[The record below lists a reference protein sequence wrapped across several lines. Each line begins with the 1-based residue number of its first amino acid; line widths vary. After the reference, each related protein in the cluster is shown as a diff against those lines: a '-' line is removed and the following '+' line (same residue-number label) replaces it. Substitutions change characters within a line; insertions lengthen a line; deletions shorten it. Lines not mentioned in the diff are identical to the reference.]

1 MKNEH
6 KIRLIKAAIVSRKA
20 RLAINNV
27 SVEDKD
33 TIEKLSEIY
42 EAADAE
48 FRRLAKKHCPDNR
61 GTDCVKTD
69 RLSYCCYSGKCAI
82 VDRN

>member
-20 RLAINNV
+20 RLATN
-27 SVEDKD
+27 SVPAEDRD
-33 TIEKLSEIY
+33 AIEKLSAIY

-61 GTDCVKTD
+61 DTDCAKTD